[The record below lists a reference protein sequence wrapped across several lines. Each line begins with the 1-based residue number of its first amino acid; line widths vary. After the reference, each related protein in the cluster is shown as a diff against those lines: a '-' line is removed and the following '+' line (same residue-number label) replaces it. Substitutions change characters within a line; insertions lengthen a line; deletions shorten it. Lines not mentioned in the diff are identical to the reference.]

1 LIGIDE
7 SGTIDKK
14 KKIKNQIRRAKNP
27 LRA

>member
-7 SGTIDKK
+7 SGTMEKK
-14 KKIKNQIRRAKNP
+14 KNITNQIMRAKNP